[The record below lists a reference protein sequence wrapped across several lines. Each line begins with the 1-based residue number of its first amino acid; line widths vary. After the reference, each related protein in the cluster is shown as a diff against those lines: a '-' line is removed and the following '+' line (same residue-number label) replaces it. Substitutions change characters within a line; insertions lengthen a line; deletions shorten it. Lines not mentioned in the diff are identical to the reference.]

1 MKFLSS
7 DAARTVV
14 LELVD
19 NVLSSHSGPA
29 CDFHPSAVAPCP
41 CGFGRCYSVL
51 KTHYTSLQLN
61 LKQLELVNCST

>member
-29 CDFHPSAVAPCP
+29 CDFHPSAVA
-41 CGFGRCYSVL
+41 L
-51 KTHYTSLQLN
+51 SLWLWKM
-61 LKQLELVNCST
+61 LLGIKDTLH